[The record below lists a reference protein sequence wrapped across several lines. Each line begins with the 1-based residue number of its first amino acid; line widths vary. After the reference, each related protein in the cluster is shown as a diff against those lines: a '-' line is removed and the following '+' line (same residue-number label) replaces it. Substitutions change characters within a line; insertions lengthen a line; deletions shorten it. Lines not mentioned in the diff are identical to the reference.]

1 MIGYLK
7 PDVNEL
13 RVRELKL
20 YNAYYCGICTGLSK
34 KYGPVSRLLL
44 SYDSTF
50 FVILSDALSGSQCQF
65 AHARCPLPPFQKKRI
80 VKSEDMRFGME
91 ISKFF
96 SDLKIDDFKRD
107 SKGFM
112 HLLSFFLFHFK
123 SNDEFFRISK
133 PYTDRILFSEIS
145 EESDPQEVA
154 DLFGKLSETMATS
167 LSNLK
172 RASNMIYLIGRWVY
186 LIDALDDLEED
197 FKKKNYNPFLVK
209 YGSNFDDPDFFV
221 KIREKEKAPIDF
233 LVQRIRQEYENLKI
247 DPSINRN
254 LVENVIFYGLPG
266 TSTKILDKRT
276 MKN

>member
-13 RVRELKL
+13 KVKELKL

-34 KYGPVSRLLL
+34 KYGPISRLLL

-50 FVILSDALSGSQCQF
+50 FVILSDVLSGTQCQF
-65 AHARCPLPPFQKKRI
+65 GHARCPLPPFQKKNV
-80 VKSEDMRFGME
+80 VKSEDVKFGME

-107 SKGFM
+107 SRGFA
-112 HLLSFFLFHFK
+112 HILSFFLFHFR
-123 SNDEFFRISK
+123 SNEEFGKISK

-145 EESDPQEVA
+145 SESNPQEVA
-154 DLFGKLSETMATS
+154 DIFGKFSEAIATS

-172 RASNMIYLIGRWVY
+172 RASNMIYLMGKWIY

-197 FKKKNYNPFLVK
+197 FKKRNYNPFLVK
-209 YGSNFDDPDFFV
+209 YGSDFDDPNFFV
-221 KIREKEKAPIDF
+221 KIREAEKAPINF
-233 LVQRIRQEYENLKI
+233 LIYMIQEEYKGLKI
-247 DPSINRN
+247 EPSVKRN
-254 LVENVIFYGLPG
+254 LIENVIFYGLPG
-266 TSTKILDKRT
+266 TSAKILGKR
-276 MKN
+276 MMEN

>member
-112 HLLSFFLFHFK
+112 PYSPFFCFISNLTTNFSEFPNHTPTEFYFQKFRKNRILKKLPIFSVNFQKPWQLLFQ
-123 SNDEFFRISK
+123 ISK
-133 PYTDRILFSEIS
+133 GHLT
-145 EESDPQEVA
+145 
-154 DLFGKLSETMATS
+154 
-167 LSNLK
+167 
-172 RASNMIYLIGRWVY
+172 
-186 LIDALDDLEED
+186 
-197 FKKKNYNPFLVK
+197 
-209 YGSNFDDPDFFV
+209 
-221 KIREKEKAPIDF
+221 
-233 LVQRIRQEYENLKI
+233 
-247 DPSINRN
+247 
-254 LVENVIFYGLPG
+254 
-266 TSTKILDKRT
+266 
-276 MKN
+276 